1 MPIRVLIVDDSAVIR
16 GLMNKALAAD
26 SAITVVGSASNG
38 QMAISLAADLRPDV
52 MVLDIEMPV
61 MDGITALPEIIRVSP
76 ATKVIIA
83 STLSLRNAE
92 ISMRALSLGATDYLP
107 KPTARLGGEVDN
119 FYRDLIAKVKALA
132 PISAGGGASVSQGAT
147 SLRSAA
153 APAAISPAAAAP
165 PSPPRQISLA
175 ASNAPLHVAGVKALA
190 IASSTGGPQALM
202 KLFGDIKGRLTNIP
216 IFITQHMPPTFTTIL
231 AGHITK
237 VGGRECKE
245 AKEGMQA
252 VPGEAYIA
260 PGDYHL
266 IAEKTAAGQVVLHT
280 TQDAPENFCRPAA
293 DPMLRA
299 LSSIYGRQLVIVVL
313 TGMGSD
319 GAEGAKIAAANGAS
333 VIAQDEASCV
343 VYGMPRAVAETGI
356 CRAVLPLADIGA
368 YLTREIEGR

>member
-16 GLMNKALAAD
+16 GLMNKALTAD
-26 SAITVVGSASNG
+26 SSIMVVGSASNG

-132 PISAGGGASVSQGAT
+132 PSPSGTAIQSQT
-147 SLRSAA
+147 AA
-153 APAAISPAAAAP
+153 ALQFAATPAVASPAAAAP
-165 PSPPRQISLA
+165 TPPRPVSMVVN
-175 ASNAPLHVAGVKALA
+175 SSPLHVTGVKALA

-237 VGGRECKE
+237 AGGRECRE
-245 AKEGMQA
+245 AQEGMQA

-266 IAEKTAAGQVVLHT
+266 IPEKTAAGQVVLHT

-319 GAEGAKIAAANGAS
+319 GAEGAKIAVANGAS

-343 VYGMPRAVAETGI
+343 VYGMPRTVAEAGI

>member
-26 SAITVVGSASNG
+26 SSIMVVGSASNG

-132 PISAGGGASVSQGAT
+132 PSPSGTAIQSQTAAT
-147 SLRSAA
+147 LQFAA
-153 APAAISPAAAAP
+153 TPAVASPAAAAP
-165 PSPPRQISLA
+165 TPARPVSMVVNS
-175 ASNAPLHVAGVKALA
+175 SPLHVTGVKALA

-237 VGGRECKE
+237 AGGRECRE
-245 AKEGMQA
+245 AQEGMQA

-266 IAEKTAAGQVVLHT
+266 IPEKTAAGQVVLHT

-343 VYGMPRAVAETGI
+343 VYGMPRAVAEAGI